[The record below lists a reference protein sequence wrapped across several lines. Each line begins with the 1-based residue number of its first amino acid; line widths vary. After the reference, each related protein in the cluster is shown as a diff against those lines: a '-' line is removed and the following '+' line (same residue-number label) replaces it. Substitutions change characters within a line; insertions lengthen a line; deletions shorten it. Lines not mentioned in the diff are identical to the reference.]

1 MANRGLDLKLELVTA
16 IRAGYKARTRDV
28 KVFTADPRVKEDMPC
43 VAVNRIYDSE
53 DDNVLGDIPFGDEIA
68 PDGLGSIEVKTG
80 LFTQTCE
87 LRIWTEN
94 ADIRDAMFV
103 ELKEILV
110 LAKNALA
117 KKGFGRMTVR
127 GGRDEN
133 DFRTYSPLMLYWGVL
148 NFSALSPFDAL
159 APQNNA
165 APPITAVSTT
175 TVMDGVEQGPGDFP
189 G

>member
-1 MANRGLDLKLELVTA
+1 MANRGLDLKLELVSA
-16 IRAGYKARTRDV
+16 VRAGYKARARDT

-53 DDNVLGDIPFGDEIA
+53 DDNVLGDIPFGEDISA
-68 PDGLGSIEVKTG
+68 DGLGSVETKTG

-94 ADIRDAMFV
+94 AEIRDAMFV
-103 ELKEILV
+103 ELKEILI
-110 LAKNALA
+110 LAKDALA

-133 DFRTYSPLMLYWGVL
+133 DFRTYSPLMLYWGVV
-148 NFSALSPFDAL
+148 NFSALSPFDAVG
-159 APQNNA
+159 PQNNA
-165 APPITAVSTT
+165 APPITAIDTS
-175 TVMDGVEQGPGDFP
+175 TVMDGVEQPPSAFP